1 MEIITKE
8 WNYGEEKVMDKTKVN
23 SARKAPKIENNK
35 RNNINSVGCDYS
47 SFANFSRNNNKFS
60 IRK

>member
-1 MEIITKE
+1 
-8 WNYGEEKVMDKTKVN
+8 MDKTKVN

-47 SFANFSRNNNKFS
+47 SFANFGRNNNKPS
-60 IRK
+60 I